1 MVIIIIIIIIF
12 IHTRSTQILVTTVYT
27 SLENTNVCQIDP
39 QGSNYKNINIITF
52 LYYFLIAEWLL
63 CYVHLILKTRRNRQ
77 RQTHTSQVRSIS
89 PSMTKR

>member
-1 MVIIIIIIIIF
+1 MVIIIIIIIIIF

-39 QGSNYKNINIITF
+39 QESNYKNRNIIIF

-63 CYVHLILKTRRNRQ
+63 CYVHLIFKTRLICKDR
-77 RQTHTSQVRSIS
+77 HTPVRSGRY
-89 PSMTKR
+89 PQV